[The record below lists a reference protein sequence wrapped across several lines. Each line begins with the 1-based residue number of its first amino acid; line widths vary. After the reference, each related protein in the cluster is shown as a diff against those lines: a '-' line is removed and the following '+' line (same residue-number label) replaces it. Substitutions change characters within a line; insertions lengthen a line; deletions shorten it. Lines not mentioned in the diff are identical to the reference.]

1 MTRVAAVAK
10 DESIDLKSSSYQH
23 LHRKDNIRKTTI
35 RQPAGEDQ

>member
-23 LHRKDNIRKTTI
+23 LHRKDNTTI